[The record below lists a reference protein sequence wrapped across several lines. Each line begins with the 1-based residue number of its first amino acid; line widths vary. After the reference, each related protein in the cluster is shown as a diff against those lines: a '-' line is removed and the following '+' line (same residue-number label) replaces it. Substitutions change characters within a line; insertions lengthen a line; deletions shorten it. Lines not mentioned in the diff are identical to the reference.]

1 MPEASNTERTSIIK
15 RTSTV
20 TCPECE
26 EATEVEM
33 PVESCQFFWE
43 CPACETVLRP
53 EEGDCCVFCSFGTVP
68 CPPVQQQGGGC
79 C

>member
-1 MPEASNTERTSIIK
+1 MPEASSTERTSIIEP
-15 RTSTV
+15 TSTV

-33 PVESCQFFWE
+33 PTESCQFFWA
-43 CPACETVLRP
+43 CPSCETVLQA

-68 CPPVQQQGGGC
+68 CPPVQRKDEAC